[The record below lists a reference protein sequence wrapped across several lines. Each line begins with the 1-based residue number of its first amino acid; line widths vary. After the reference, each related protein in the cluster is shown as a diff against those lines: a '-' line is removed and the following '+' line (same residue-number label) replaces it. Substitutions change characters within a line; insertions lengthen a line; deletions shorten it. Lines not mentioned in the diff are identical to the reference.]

1 MKWPRG
7 FKCER
12 CAHTHYCKGKF
23 DRTRQCTECG
33 YQATP
38 TSNTLFHKVKFPILK
53 AMYIVYFVATNKQGI
68 SSTAL
73 SRKLGLRQ
81 KTCQSFKRKVMIAM
95 ASSQD
100 YPLKGKVE
108 VDETVVGQQEEGLRG
123 RKNDKKKLVVVAI
136 ERKGRGIGR
145 MYGRETNDAGN
156 HSFKPFFEDHF
167 EDHIAPEAQIKTG
180 EWTGYLPL
188 KKNYQHLQQIPSG
201 KKGKNF

>member
-1 MKWPRG
+1 MKWPGG

-12 CAHTHYCKGKF
+12 CDYTHYCKGKL
-23 DRTRQCTECG
+23 DRTRQCTKCG

-53 AMYIVYFVATNKQGI
+53 ALYIVYFVATNKQGI
-68 SSTAL
+68 SSTEL

-123 RKNDKKKLVVVAI
+123 CKNDKKKRVVVAI

-145 MYGRETNDAGN
+145 MYGRETNEA
-156 HSFKPFFEDHF
+156 SKQYFKPFFEDH
-167 EDHIAPEAQIKTG
+167 ITSEAQIKTD

-188 KKNYQHLQQIPSG
+188 KKNYQNLQQIPSG

>member
-1 MKWPRG
+1 
-7 FKCER
+7 
-12 CAHTHYCKGKF
+12 
-23 DRTRQCTECG
+23 
-33 YQATP
+33 
-38 TSNTLFHKVKFPILK
+38 
-53 AMYIVYFVATNKQGI
+53 MYIVYFVATNKQGI

-136 ERKGRGIGR
+136 ERKGRGIGH
-145 MYGRETNDAGN
+145 MYGRETNDAGKQ
-156 HSFKPFFEDHF
+156 SFKPFFK
-167 EDHIAPEAQIKTG
+167 DHIAPEAQIKTD

-201 KKGKNF
+201 KKGENFQLMHRSIMMFKA